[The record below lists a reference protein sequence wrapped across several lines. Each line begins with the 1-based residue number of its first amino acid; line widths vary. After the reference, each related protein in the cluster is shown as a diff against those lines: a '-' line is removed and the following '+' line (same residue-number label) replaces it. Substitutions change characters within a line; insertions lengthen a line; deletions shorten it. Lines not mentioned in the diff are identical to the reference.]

1 MKRAVVG
8 GVAAAA
14 VAAGGGIV
22 LASNMASPSL
32 PDVQVPAIQLSS
44 AEGND
49 ATVQWLDLFAQTSA
63 ANADSFGGYLL
74 DPSSAVPPGESPLVL
89 IDPETSAEDFD
100 RILDGVVG
108 NAGSQLNA
116 VTSPSNGRDAVTYLI
131 LKNGS

>member
-1 MKRAVVG
+1 M
-8 GVAAAA
+8 AAA
-14 VAAGGGIV
+14 VVAVGGGIV

-100 RILDGVVG
+100 QILDGVVG
-108 NAGSQLNA
+108 NADSQLNA
-116 VTSPSNGRDAVTYLI
+116 VTSPSNGPDAVTYLI

>member
-1 MKRAVVG
+1 M
-8 GVAAAA
+8 AAAA
-14 VAAGGGIV
+14 VAVGGGIV
-22 LASNMASPSL
+22 LAGNMASPSL

-100 RILDGVVG
+100 QILDGVVG